1 MESLAVSGK
10 FLFHSVHAFFL
21 IIILVEHTFN
31 LTQQPNI
38 WMKIELKMDMKFF
51 KERFFPKCFSG

>member
-1 MESLAVSGK
+1 MESLAVFGISFSTA
-10 FLFHSVHAFFL
+10 FLLFL

-38 WMKIELKMDMKFF
+38 WMKIELKMDMKFL
-51 KERFFPKCFSG
+51 ERFFPKCFSG

>member
-1 MESLAVSGK
+1 MESLAVFGK
-10 FLFHSVHAFFL
+10 FLFHSVPAFL

-38 WMKIELKMDMKFF
+38 WMKIELKMDMKFL
-51 KERFFPKCFSG
+51 ERFFPKCFSG

>member
-1 MESLAVSGK
+1 MESLAVFGK
-10 FLFHSVHAFFL
+10 FLFHSVHAFL

-38 WMKIELKMDMKFF
+38 WMKIELKMDMKFL
-51 KERFFPKCFSG
+51 ERFFPKCFSG

>member
-1 MESLAVSGK
+1 MESLAVFGISFSTA
-10 FLFHSVHAFFL
+10 FLLFL

-38 WMKIELKMDMKFF
+38 RMKIELKMDMKFL
-51 KERFFPKCFSG
+51 ERFFPKCFSG

>member
-10 FLFHSVHAFFL
+10 LIFHSVHAFL

-51 KERFFPKCFSG
+51 KERFFPKCSSG

>member
-10 FLFHSVHAFFL
+10 LIFHSVHAFL

-38 WMKIELKMDMKFF
+38 WMKIELKMDMKVF
-51 KERFFPKCFSG
+51 RALFPQMF